1 MQPAELP
8 SVFKSLDDL
17 HFEGILGRCGWK
29 IKAGCLHDDKAPLL
43 KREGDAASY
52 VFHQSVWGLTM
63 PHAQIIVLD
72 HRLLDEEPAL
82 RMVLLHEM
90 VHAKL
95 MTFGSNR
102 KQRSAHGRR
111 FVQELRR
118 LIGRG
123 EECLR
128 SEVKF
133 YVGARS
139 ASGPQSQESV
149 ERI

>member
-1 MQPAELP
+1 MRQ
-8 SVFKSLDDL
+8 
-17 HFEGILGRCGWK
+17 
-29 IKAGCLHDDKAPLL
+29 
-43 KREGDAASY
+43 
-52 VFHQSVWGLTM
+52 
-63 PHAQIIVLD
+63 AQIIVLD

-90 VHAKL
+90 LHAKL
-95 MTFGSNR
+95 MTLGSDR

-118 LIGRG
+118 LLGRG

-133 YVGARS
+133 YACAHS
-139 ASGPQSQESV
+139 AN
-149 ERI
+149 

>member
-1 MQPAELP
+1 MQPAELL

-17 HFEGILGRCGWK
+17 HFEGILGCCGWQ
-29 IKAGCLHDDKAPLL
+29 IKSGCLHDDKGPLL

-52 VFHQSVWGLTM
+52 VFHQSVWGLTVR
-63 PHAQIIVLD
+63 HAQIIVLD

-95 MTFGSNR
+95 MTFGSNH

-139 ASGPQSQESV
+139 AS
-149 ERI
+149 

>member
-1 MQPAELP
+1 MGPAELRA
-8 SVFKSLDDL
+8 VFQNIDDL
-17 HFEGILGRCGWK
+17 HFDGLLKRCGWR
-29 IKAGCLHDDKAPLL
+29 IKSGCLHDDTGPLL
-43 KREGDAASY
+43 KHEGDVASY

-63 PHAQIIVLD
+63 HHARTIVLD
-72 HRLLDEEPAL
+72 HRLLNEEPAL

-95 MTFGSNR
+95 TTLGSGR
-102 KQRSAHGRR
+102 KRCNPHGRR

-118 LIGRG
+118 LLDSG

-133 YVGARS
+133 YAGARS
-139 ASGPQSQESV
+139 ANGPQSQE
-149 ERI
+149 IQI

>member
-1 MQPAELP
+1 VQPAEIAA
-8 SVFKSLDDL
+8 VFESLDDL
-17 HFEGILGRCGWK
+17 HFEGMLRRCGWQLK
-29 IKAGCLHDDKAPLL
+29 SGCLHDDKGPLL

-63 PHAQIIVLD
+63 RHAQIIVLD

-82 RMVLLHEM
+82 RIVLLHEI
-90 VHAKL
+90 VHAKM
-95 MTFGSNR
+95 MTLGSDR
-102 KQRSAHGRR
+102 KQRNAHGRR

-118 LIGRG
+118 LIARG
-123 EECLR
+123 EKCLR

-139 ASGPQSQESV
+139 ASRSPLQESAPL
-149 ERI
+149 